1 MFTNAYD
8 ADFPD
13 GKSEGVNPMPSET
26 ILVVD
31 DEKDILDLLEI
42 YLTNDGYNILK
53 ASDGL
58 EALEIVSKQVVD
70 LVILDVM
77 MPKLDGIQTCLKIR
91 EQRNMPIIML
101 SAKSQDMDK
110 IMGLSTGADDYMSK
124 PFNPLE
130 LMARVKSQLRR
141 YTRLNVPNARKENE
155 IEIDDLIINTTTH
168 EVKVD
173 GRDVKLTPREF
184 AILDLLARNRGMVF
198 SIERIYESV
207 WGEAFFESDNTVMVH
222 IRKIREKTE
231 ESPRQ
236 PKYIKTVWGVGYK
249 IEA

>member
-1 MFTNAYD
+1 MRMAQ
-8 ADFPD
+8 
-13 GKSEGVNPMPSET
+13 ET
-26 ILVVD
+26 ILLVD

-42 YLTNDGYNILK
+42 YLKNEGFLVRK
-53 ASDGL
+53 AANGI
-58 EALEIVSKQVVD
+58 EALQLLQKETVD
-70 LVILDVM
+70 LIILDVM
-77 MPKLDGIQTCLKIR
+77 MPKMDGIQACLKIR
-91 EQRNMPIIML
+91 EQLNMPIIML

-130 LMARVKSQLRR
+130 LIARVKSQLRR
-141 YTRLNVPNARKENE
+141 YKRLGVKEPVRE
-155 IEIDDLIINTTTH
+155 GELEIDDLTINTATH

-184 AILDLLARNRGMVF
+184 AILELLARNRGIVF

-231 ESPRQ
+231 QNPRQ

-249 IEA
+249 IETD

>member
-1 MFTNAYD
+1 
-8 ADFPD
+8 
-13 GKSEGVNPMPSET
+13 MPSET

-58 EALEIVSKQVVD
+58 EALDVVSKQVVD

-110 IMGLSTGADDYMSK
+110 IMGLSTGADDYMSI

-231 ESPRQ
+231 ENPRQ